1 MAKSYKLLRK
11 RSRLPRKRTKKTHKR
26 SRKRVSRKRKS
37 KVHRHM
43 KHFGKDKHCTP
54 QERFAQSGST
64 GRCFPGY
71 KRDSRGCCKK
81 H

>member
-1 MAKSYKLLRK
+1 MVKTHKSKRKSRLLRKNLNKSYKK
-11 RSRLPRKRTKKTHKR
+11 

-37 KVHRHM
+37 KVHKHM

-54 QERFAQSGST
+54 NERFVQSGAT